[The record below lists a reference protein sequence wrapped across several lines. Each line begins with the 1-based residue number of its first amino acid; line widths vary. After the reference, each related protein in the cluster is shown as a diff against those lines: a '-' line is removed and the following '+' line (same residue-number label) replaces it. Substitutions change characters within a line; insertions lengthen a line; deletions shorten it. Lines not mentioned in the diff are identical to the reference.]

1 MPKKRRLGNLLVET
15 LQSFVRKHE
24 ALPQTNALVI
34 DKKTG
39 TALLELRK
47 QARLSIIPYEQMLMR
62 RHLYKT
68 NPENYRPIG
77 DVRWVAVEVGYRVAY
92 SIEEGA
98 PGVPCHHLSVSGP
111 HELPHPDA
119 VEMLMKMMGYG
130 KTLLDCLVFTE
141 VVEKRPDGSQRAA
154 VNVILPLSGDLDE
167 LIHADDTR
175 GTIH

>member
-34 DKKTG
+34 DKKAG

-62 RHLYKT
+62 RHLID
-68 NPENYRPIG
+68 IG
-77 DVRWVAVEVGYRVAY
+77 SPKIFGVVPDRHVKVEVGYRVAY
-92 SIEEGA
+92 AIEEGA
-98 PGVPCHHLSVSGP
+98 PGVPCHHLTVCGP

-167 LIHADDTR
+167 LIHADDPR